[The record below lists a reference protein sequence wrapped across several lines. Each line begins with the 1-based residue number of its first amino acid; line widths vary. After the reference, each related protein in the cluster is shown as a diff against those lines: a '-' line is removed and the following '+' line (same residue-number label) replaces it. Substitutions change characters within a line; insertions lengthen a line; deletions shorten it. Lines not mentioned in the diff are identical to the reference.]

1 MPVSANPPM
10 IDRTDPRFDLLKK
23 GNNARFPDSAVPP
36 PSKIAVCADGAE
48 CAAALQQ
55 IVAAG
60 LRPTVKSGGHGYE
73 DFWQNN
79 PGGAIIDLSTH
90 DTVDKGKYGYRV
102 GAGTMLGVAYAQ
114 LYKKYGVTMPGGS
127 CYSVGAGGHISGGG
141 YGVLSRL
148 FGLTSDWVTSMDI
161 VTVDAH
167 GKVIERH
174 IDKDHDADLFRAC
187 RGAGGGNYG
196 IITDFYFEKLPTAP
210 SQVADAGVSFAW
222 SDLTEAK
229 FTKLLVTYG
238 DYLEGRGKD
247 KDTWGLFTMMGVS
260 PAAGPQARIGVHV
273 QFCNLDG
280 TTNDLSVLH
289 EFFDSFKDLN
299 PQPNAGGGGGGRNG
313 QMMAPVLQ
321 NKEGRPYDVSK
332 RHWYDATVAG
342 GVGGGGSRGKYK
354 SAYMKKSFSPE
365 ECAAVFK
372 FMKSPSA
379 GAMGSVMAVDSYGGA
394 VNDTARLADTSCS
407 QRASVMKL
415 QYQCYWRDKEQDA
428 SHLKYMDDLYTAIY
442 TGPQVAP
449 EYQGTPMGP
458 RFEGCY
464 MNYSDADMLRYK
476 FWPELFYGTGELY
489 PFLIAVKKK
498 YDPNNVFHSSMSV
511 RA

>member
-10 IDRTDPRFDLLKK
+10 IDRNDPRFDVLKK

-36 PSKIAVCADGAE
+36 LSKIAICADGAE

-55 IVAAG
+55 IVSAG

-79 PGGAIIDLSTH
+79 PGGVLIDMSTH

-114 LYKKYGVTMPGGS
+114 LYKKFGVTMPGGS
-127 CYSVGAGGHISGGG
+127 CYGVGSGGHISGGG

-148 FGLTSDWVTSMDI
+148 FGITSDWVTSMDI

-174 IDKDHDADLFRAC
+174 IDKDHDADLWKAC
-187 RGAGGGNYG
+187 RGAGGGNFG
-196 IITDFYFEKLPTAP
+196 IITNFYFEKLPTAP
-210 SQVADAGVSFAW
+210 SEVADAGVSFAW

-229 FTKLLVTYG
+229 FTKLLMTYG

-280 TTNDLSVLH
+280 TANDLSVLH
-289 EFFDSFKDLN
+289 EFFDSFKGLN
-299 PQPNAGGGGGGRNG
+299 PLSNMGGGGGRNG
-313 QMMAPVLQ
+313 QMMAPTLQ
-321 NKEGRPYDVSK
+321 NKEGRPYDVTK
-332 RHWYDATVAG
+332 RLWYEATVSG

-354 SAYMKKSFSPE
+354 SAYMKKSFSAE

-372 FMKSPSA
+372 FMKTPDA
-379 GAMGSVMAVDSYGGA
+379 GALGSVMAIDSYGGA
-394 VNDTARLADTSCS
+394 VNDTARLADTSVS

-428 SHLKYMDDLYTAIY
+428 IHLKYMDDLYTAIY
-442 TGPQVAP
+442 TGPQVGP

-464 MNYSDADMLRYK
+464 MNYSDSDMLKYK